1 MNVLPRDPDSRSW
14 LPLQRRQEPD
24 ETARRTFD
32 LLAEGGS
39 LASATVLGCA

>member
-1 MNVLPRDPDSRSW
+1 MNGLPRDPDSRSW
-14 LPLQRRQEPD
+14 LQRRQEPG

-39 LASATVLGCA
+39 LASATVMGCA